1 MHCPF
6 FFIISMTMNHPYDDF
21 PNLLFSNNTATATA
35 TSTSSCVEQHDGII
49 SLDMDW
55 DCDFH
60 DLIESMMSDKGA
72 TTESPP
78 VLPCYHGQEGIS
90 NSSSTGL
97 SMADELDHDVEAEA
111 DESKGLR
118 LVHLLVAAADASIGA
133 DKTRELT
140 RVLLAKLKDM
150 TSTNDRTNMER
161 LAAHFTNGL
170 SKLHKEANV
179 QRQYGPHQHP
189 DVHDRVDVML
199 AFQMLQNM
207 SPYINF
213 GYLTAT
219 QAILEAVQYERR
231 IHIVDYDITDGVQWP
246 SLMQALVSRNTGPSA
261 QHLRITALSRA
272 TNGKKSVAAVQEA
285 GRRLTAFAESIGQP
299 FSYHHGR
306 MESDTFN
313 PSSLKLVRG
322 EAVVINCVLHLPR
335 FSHQPPNSIISFL
348 SEAKTLNP
356 KLVTLVHEE
365 VGLVGN
371 QGFLYRFMDL
381 LHQFSAIFDSL
392 EAGPARGF
400 VERVIFGPWVSDWL
414 TRIAIT
420 AEVESFASWP
430 LWLATNGFNPVEVS
444 FANRCQAKLLLSLFN
459 DGYGVE
465 ELGQNGLVL
474 GWKSRRLVSASFWA
488 SCESSE

>member
-1 MHCPF
+1 
-6 FFIISMTMNHPYDDF
+6 MNHPYDDF
-21 PNLLFSNNTATATA
+21 PHLLFSNNTATA
-35 TSTSSCVEQHDGII
+35 TSTSSCVEQHDGI
-49 SLDMDW
+49 SLDMDWDW

-60 DLIESMMSDKGA
+60 DLIESMMNDKGT

-78 VLPCYHGQEGIS
+78 LLPCYHGQEGI
-90 NSSSTGL
+90 SSSTGL
-97 SMADELDHDVEAEA
+97 SMADELDHDVEAG
-111 DESKGLR
+111 ESKGLR
-118 LVHLLVAAADASIGA
+118 LVHLLVAAADASTGA

-150 TSTNDRTNMER
+150 TSPNDRTNMER

-170 SKLHKEANV
+170 SKLHREANV
-179 QRQYGPHQHP
+179 QRQCGPHQHP
-189 DVHDRVDVML
+189 DVYDQVDVML
-199 AFQMLQNM
+199 AFQLLQNM

-219 QAILEAVQYERR
+219 QAILEAVKHERR
-231 IHIVDYDITDGVQWP
+231 IHIVDNDIKDGVQWP
-246 SLMQALVSRNTGPSA
+246 SLMQALVSGNTGLSA

-299 FSYHHGR
+299 FSYHHCR
-306 MESDTFN
+306 MDSDTFN

-322 EAVVINCVLHLPR
+322 EAVVINCMLHLPR
-335 FSHQPPNSIISFL
+335 LSHQPPNSIISFL

-371 QGFLYRFMDL
+371 QGFLYRFLDL

-392 EAGPARGF
+392 EADPARGF
-400 VERVIFGPWVSDWL
+400 VERVIFGPWVSGWL
-414 TRIAIT
+414 TRIAVT
-420 AEVESFASWP
+420 ADDAEVESVASWP
-430 LWLATNGFNPVEVS
+430 MWLATNGFKPVEVS

-465 ELGQNGLVL
+465 ELGKNGLVL
-474 GWKSRRLVSASFWA
+474 GWKSRRLVLASFWA

>member
-1 MHCPF
+1 
-6 FFIISMTMNHPYDDF
+6 MNHPYDDF
-21 PNLLFSNNTATATA
+21 PYLFFSNNNATA
-35 TSTSSCVEQHDGII
+35 TSTSSCVEQYDGI
-49 SLDMDW
+49 SLDHMDW

-60 DLIESMMSDKGA
+60 DLIESMMNDKVA

-78 VLPCYHGQEGIS
+78 MPPCYHDQGGNF

-97 SMADELDHDVEAEA
+97 SMDDELDHDVEAS
-111 DESKGLR
+111 ESKGLR
-118 LVHLLVAAADASIGA
+118 LVHLLVAAAEASIGSN
-133 DKTRELT
+133 KSRELS
-140 RVLLAKLKDM
+140 RVLLGKLKNM
-150 TSTNDRTNMER
+150 TSPNDQTNMER

-179 QRQYGPHQHP
+179 QRQYGPHQHS
-189 DVHDRVDVML
+189 DVHDQVDVIL

-219 QAILEAVQYERR
+219 QAILDAVKHERR
-231 IHIVDYDITDGVQWP
+231 IHIVDNDITDGLQWP
-246 SLMQALVSRNTGPSA
+246 SLMQALVSRNKGLSA
-261 QHLRITALSRA
+261 QHLRITALSHA

-285 GRRLTAFAESIGQP
+285 GRRLTAFAESLGQP
-299 FSYHHGR
+299 FSYHPCR
-306 MESDTFN
+306 VDSDTFN

-322 EAVVINCVLHLPR
+322 EAVVINCMLHLPR
-335 FSHQPPNSIISFL
+335 FSNQPPSSIISFL

-365 VGLVGN
+365 IGLMGN

-400 VERVIFGPWVSDWL
+400 VERVIFGPWILGWL
-414 TRIAIT
+414 TRLADD
-420 AEVESFASWP
+420 AEVESVASWP
-430 LWLATNGFNPVEVS
+430 MWLAANGFKPVEVS
-444 FANRCQAKLLLSLFN
+444 FANRCQAKLFLSLFN
-459 DGYGVE
+459 NGYEVE
-465 ELGQNGLVL
+465 ELAQNGLVL